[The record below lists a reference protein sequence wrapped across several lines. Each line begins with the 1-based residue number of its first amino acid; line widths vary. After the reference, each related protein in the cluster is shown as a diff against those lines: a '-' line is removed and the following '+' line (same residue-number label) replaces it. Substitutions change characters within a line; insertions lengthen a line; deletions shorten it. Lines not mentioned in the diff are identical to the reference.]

1 MIPPSFIEDLL
12 ARVDVVEVVGTHVRL
27 KKSGANHSG
36 LCPFHAEKTPSFTV
50 SATKQFYHCFGCGA
64 HGTAIGFLMEHLGL
78 GYVDAVEELSRRL
91 GLTVPREGA
100 GARLPT
106 DGNRK
111 QALHE
116 VLEAAMLFYRRRLKE
131 SERAITYLKGRGVD
145 GRTASRFALGYAP
158 RGWHALQA
166 AIADYAGTLVVE
178 AGLVVESSSE
188 ASEQATSNG
197 DPAGQAA
204 RRWDRFRDRVIFP
217 IRDPSGQ
224 VLGFG
229 GRILDQG
236 EPKYLNSPET
246 RIFSKGRELYG
257 LFEARDGL
265 RRENAALVVEGYM
278 DVVMLAQHG
287 IDFAVATLGTA
298 VTPDHLVKL
307 LRRVDRIVFAF
318 DGDAAGRKAAWKALE
333 LSLPLAVDG
342 KRFEF
347 LFLPSEHDP
356 DSFVRAHGLE
366 GLRTAMQHSEP
377 LSRVLIRELV
387 ERHRH
392 ESAEDRAAL
401 LAAALNY
408 LGMLPAAG
416 LRIQIAREVAE
427 LTGVTVHEL
436 NQMLKQPTLQ
446 RNGQRGTLPSA
457 ATPARP
463 PAGTPRGPHRKPPRG
478 PAAGLLEK
486 TVIAVLAYPHLLRRL
501 RSQETFREFAEFV
514 PTDLEVLLDGLEQS
528 AAGSGAWSDPG
539 DPAQAG
545 SSETSAVHEE
555 RYASIDHRLE
565 LLCAANPDLWNGWR
579 TRLQRGLG
587 FVAVLEEEGAWAE
600 LQGALR
606 QILDRSIRADID
618 RLAEGGLSS
627 PQARDRYAF
636 LCARQQS
643 LRISGGAVHD
653 V

>member
-1 MIPPSFIEDLL
+1 VIPQSFIEELL
-12 ARVDVVEVVGTHVRL
+12 ARVDVVEVVGAHVRL
-27 KKSGANHSG
+27 KKSGANFSG
-36 LCPFHAEKTPSFTV
+36 ICPFHAEKTPSFTV
-50 SATKQFYHCFGCGA
+50 SATKQFYHCFGCSA

-78 GYVDAVEELSRRL
+78 SYVDAVEELSRRF

-100 GARLPT
+100 HARSLT
-106 DGNRK
+106 DRSGK

-116 VLEAAMLFYRRRLKE
+116 VLEAAMLYYRRRLKE
-131 SERAITYLKGRGVD
+131 SERAIAYLKGRGVE
-145 GRTASRFALGYAP
+145 GRTASLFALGYAP
-158 RGWHALQA
+158 RGWNALQA
-166 AIADYAGTLVVE
+166 AIADYAGSLVVE
-178 AGLVVESSSE
+178 AGLVVESPPE
-188 ASEQATSNG
+188 ASAQSTADG
-197 DPAGQAA
+197 DPPGQAA

-217 IRDPSGQ
+217 IRNPSGQ

-229 GRILDQG
+229 GRTLDQG

-246 RIFSKGRELYG
+246 SLFSKGRELYG

-333 LSLPLAVDG
+333 LSLPLALDG

-347 LFLPSEHDP
+347 LFLPKEHDP
-356 DSFVRAHGLE
+356 DSFVRAYGLE
-366 GLRTAMQHSEP
+366 GLRAAIQQSDP

-387 ERHRH
+387 ERYRH

-401 LAAALNY
+401 LAAALRY

-436 NQMLKQPTLQ
+436 NQLLKQPALHRYSQ
-446 RNGQRGTLPSA
+446 RTTSPA
-457 ATPARP
+457 DATPAR
-463 PAGTPRGPHRKPPRG
+463 TPRSPQRKPPRG
-478 PAAGLLEK
+478 PAAGLPEK
-486 TVIAVLAYPHLLRRL
+486 TVITILAYPQLLRRL
-501 RSQETFREFAEFV
+501 RAQETLGEFAEFV
-514 PTDLEVLLDGLEQS
+514 PTDLEALLNGLEQS
-528 AAGSGAWSDPG
+528 AFGSGAWSDPEG
-539 DPAQAG
+539 SVQAG
-545 SSETSAVHEE
+545 SSETSAAHEK
-555 RYASIDHRLE
+555 RHASIGQRLD
-565 LLCAANPDLWNGWR
+565 LLCAADPDLWNGWR
-579 TRLQRGLG
+579 TRLQSGLG
-587 FVAVLEEEGAWAE
+587 LVAVLEEEEAWVE

-606 QILDRSIRADID
+606 QILDRSIRDTID

-627 PQARDRYAF
+627 PKARDRYAYLSF
-636 LCARQQS
+636 RQQA
-643 LRISGGAVHD
+643 LRISGRAHGNR
-653 V
+653 